1 MLGHYDPT
9 PSKTSHFA
17 LKTKILLLAEIHQ
30 EGSKK
35 NCHEGFGSQ
44 KLKLRVL
51 GLLLDLLGHD
61 DST

>member
-1 MLGHYDPT
+1 MFGHYNPP
-9 PSKTSHFA
+9 PSRTSNFSV
-17 LKTKILLLAEIHQ
+17 KTKILFLAGKHQ

-35 NCHEGFGSQ
+35 NYHLGFGSQ

-61 DST
+61 DPT